1 MISTF
6 AILAIIFGPMIPV
19 GILSYVNESLDAIE
33 LDKPLNEENHATIVL
48 WSLIW
53 PVDLVYHVSNIIGT
67 RIANRIA
74 ASKQE
79 KLKLEALANDIISR
93 KI

>member
-6 AILAIIFGPMIPV
+6 AILMLIFCPMIPV
-19 GILSYVNESLDAIE
+19 GILSYINETLDAIA
-33 LDKPLNEENHATIVL
+33 LDKQLKEEDHANIVI

-53 PVDLVYHVSNIIGT
+53 PVGLVYHVSNIIGT